1 MDRLVTPD
9 NGTGNAT
16 LDVAEPALREWP
28 YWPRRMRIH
37 PLTQFATNRDTG
49 QLIIEARIEF
59 FDEHG
64 HTCKGVGQVLLDLH
78 ATGSGRNSEPLETW
92 ALDLV
97 DPAVNYD
104 HYDELTRTYL
114 FRLEFDPRVLPERPE
129 LWAYFRSA
137 DGLIRSYAGSI
148 TE

>member
-1 MDRLVTPD
+1 MVLILTLLAASGPGCGRDGRMDRLVTPD

-78 ATGSGRNSEPLETW
+78 ATGSATTTTS
-92 ALDLV
+92 
-97 DPAVNYD
+97 
-104 HYDELTRTYL
+104 
-114 FRLEFDPRVLPERPE
+114 
-129 LWAYFRSA
+129 
-137 DGLIRSYAGSI
+137 
-148 TE
+148 